1 MKRTRV
7 SLAFAFFSRCSSIV
21 RRIGFPGLAVAVALS
36 SLQLASSAAFAQQQ
50 RGFPQTAKSAQ
61 AAVRNGKYYALV
73 IGINQYH
80 SALPQ
85 LKTAVNDANAVAQ
98 LLQEQYGF
106 QVTKL
111 LDKEATRAKILD
123 TISAYKNT
131 LNEEDNLLIYY
142 GGHGSHDKDADKTYW
157 LPVDAE
163 SSTSSNAIMED
174 DLTSKIKALPAR
186 HVLIIA
192 DSCYSGDLSRDAADV
207 PPVTPTQ
214 PYLNRMLKAKSR
226 TIMASGG
233 DAPVSDS
240 GADGHSIF
248 AYAFL
253 KAMKGEEDPVFSAD
267 EVFYSSVRKHVQ
279 RNAEQDPKYSHLH
292 NSGDD
297 DGDFVFVR
305 KGAQINAAA
314 SSGPAGT
321 LTRSATTETASA
333 EPAPA
338 EPAPAP
344 AADIP
349 NSNMTPVPSGATSA
363 GTGSGGSG
371 SAREAFDRGLAD
383 LKSGQFAEAFQLLT
397 LACNG
402 GVSRGCG
409 NLGVMYQKGNGVNQD
424 LGQAAVLF
432 RKGCSGDAWGA
443 CFLLGVM
450 YESGNGVP
458 RDQSQAIPLYL
469 RSCEGGD
476 GRGCTNLGVAYNT
489 GNGVP
494 QNQAQASSL
503 FHKACDTGVPR
514 GCALLGLAYHE
525 GAGLPKDDSQAALF
539 ARKACDGADPM
550 GCNMLGV
557 GYEFGYGVPRDKRQA
572 VALYRQ
578 ACTAGFDAA
587 CKNLNRVQR

>member
-1 MKRTRV
+1 MH
-7 SLAFAFFSRCSSIV
+7 
-21 RRIGFPGLAVAVALS
+21 RIGFPGLAVAVALS
-36 SLQLASSAAFAQQQ
+36 SLQLTSSVAFAQQQ
-50 RGFPQTAKSAQ
+50 RGFTETAKPAQ
-61 AAVRNGKYYALV
+61 AAVHNGKYYALV

-80 SALPQ
+80 SGLPQ

-106 QVTKL
+106 QVTKI
-111 LDKEATRAKILD
+111 LDQYATRAKILD

-163 SSTSSNAIMED
+163 SPTSSNAIMED

-192 DSCYSGDLSRDAADV
+192 DSCYSGDLSRDAAEV
-207 PPVTPTQ
+207 PPVTPTP
-214 PYLNRMLKAKSR
+214 PYINRMLKAKSR

-321 LTRSATTETASA
+321 LTRSETTETASA

-349 NSNMTPVPSGATSA
+349 NSNMTPMPSGSVNAKD
-363 GTGSGGSG
+363 
-371 SAREAFDRGLAD
+371 AFDRALAD
-383 LKSGQFAEAFQLLT
+383 LKNGQFTEAFPLLT
-397 LACNG
+397 VACNG

-409 NLGVMYQKGNGVNQD
+409 NLGSLYQNGKGVNQD
-424 LGQAAVLF
+424 LGQAAALY

-443 CFLLGVM
+443 CFFLGVM
-450 YESGNGVP
+450 YESGSGVP
-458 RDQSQAIPLYL
+458 RDQSQAIQLYR

-476 GRGCTNLGVAYNT
+476 GRGCTNLGTAFAS

-494 QNQAQASSL
+494 QNQALASGL
-503 FHKACDTGVPR
+503 FRKACDSGVPR
-514 GCALLGLAYHE
+514 GCSLLGLAYHE
-525 GAGLPKDDSQAALF
+525 GTGLPKDDSQAALLT
-539 ARKACDGADPM
+539 RKGCEAGDPM
-550 GCNMLGV
+550 GCNLLGV

-578 ACTAGFDAA
+578 SCTAGFDAG
-587 CKNLNRVQR
+587 CKNLNRLQR